1 MRHKSRLAL
10 ELAAWLFFMVAM
22 IFLWVSG
29 APEPPETPTQ
39 LHVVETR

>member
-10 ELAAWLFFMVAM
+10 ELAAWLFLFAVVSY
-22 IFLWVSG
+22 LWVAS
-29 APEPPETPTQ
+29 AEPETPTE